1 MLSALLLLA
10 AAPDAPLRIAT
21 YAYPRYDR
29 TQALVPMKE
38 LIAGKL
44 QRSATVTLYPSPDAL
59 RDAVLAGQVDVA
71 MTNLSAFLGMAGDPA
86 VEAIAVLDVPGATLD
101 QYRGV
106 LLARGE
112 LGLDGPALA
121 ARASALRYVEVL
133 PGSTSGALVQ
143 ADHLRRSGVARTAFG
158 TIRQA
163 GTHDAALAALLS
175 GEGDVA
181 ALAEE
186 PWRKLKAERPDE
198 AAKLVELW
206 RSEPLP
212 PGPVICVRSTAT
224 PCGRIGALLRSEAGK
239 ATAEALAAGWAET
252 IGARAFRAVRADDY
266 RSFRPAA
273 ID

>member
-1 MLSALLLLA
+1 MLAALLLLA

-29 TQALVPMKE
+29 TQALVPMKD
-38 LIAGKL
+38 LIAARLK
-44 QRSATVTLYPSPDAL
+44 RPATVTLYPSPDAL

-71 MTNLSAFLGMAGDPA
+71 MTNLSSFLGMASDPA
-86 VEAIAVLDVPGATLD
+86 VDAIAVLDVPDATLD

-106 LLARGE
+106 LLARTA
-112 LGLDGPALA
+112 LGLDSSALA
-121 ARASALRYVEVL
+121 AKASALRYVEVL

-143 ADHLRRSGVARTAFG
+143 ADHLRRSGIARTSFG
-158 TIRQA
+158 SIQQA
-163 GTHDAALAALLS
+163 GTHDAALAVLLS

-186 PWRKLKAERPDE
+186 PWRKLKAERPEE
-198 AAKLVELW
+198 AATLVELW

-212 PGPVICVRSTAT
+212 PGPVICVRSAAT

-252 IGARAFRAVRADDY
+252 IGARAFRPVRGDDY

-273 ID
+273 TD